1 MSEALERKR
10 QAQIDL
16 FEAAKAC
23 KFADCEAA
31 LAAGADLN
39 FGKHNGGSLL
49 AWKGWRL
56 KMGGIEW
63 GLQEWTAPDHIKP
76 ETGDTLLMIALKCD
90 LEPLVRW
97 LVDRPEHKASCKN
110 AAGKTAA
117 DIAKE
122 QGHSSWLIC
131 GSDVATAENSP
142 ALQPAQP
149 PSAPMSPVQLLQP
162 AVLKDST
169 VERCWTEVVEPGA
182 TVHITSTVTGWL
194 PRRLRDEQLAAAVAA
209 GTAAPGAAA
218 AIAATSTAAAP
229 AAARGHA
236 RTQSEGVPVAA
247 EAKHLRA
254 TIAARDLEIAELKEA
269 LSRVKLAKEKSD
281 ESVAELSTRVRILE
295 STLKS
300 TKPLWLK

>member
-31 LAAGADLN
+31 LKDGADIN

-97 LVDRPEHKASCKN
+97 LVDRPEHKASCIN

-117 DIAKE
+117 DVAKE
-122 QGHSSWLIC
+122 QGHSSWLVC

-162 AVLKDST
+162 PAMLKDST
-169 VERCWTEVVEPGA
+169 VERCWTEVVEAGP

-209 GTAAPGAAA
+209 GTAAPGTV
-218 AIAATSTAAAP
+218 ITTTATATTA
-229 AAARGHA
+229 AAARGHT
-236 RTQSEGVPVAA
+236 RTQSEGVPAAA

-281 ESVAELSTRVRILE
+281 ESAAELSTRVRILE